1 MSKLTTV
8 RRALL
13 AAVTPAVEAV
23 LGRAEVVTGPSKADP
38 RNRQALGPVS
48 MVIRAYVGEPSQL
61 TEEALD
67 LLLDPEGGEGSLIG
81 ALFADQDLG
90 DVVASLRVVGSAGA
104 RTWKTDSGPVLGTE
118 LTVEVD
124 PK

>member
-1 MSKLTTV
+1 MPKLTTV

-13 AAVTPAVEAV
+13 AAVKPAVDGVLAV
-23 LGRAEVVTGPSKADP
+23 AEVVTGPSKADP
-38 RNRQALGPVS
+38 RDRQRLGAVS
-48 MVIRAYVGEPSQL
+48 MVIRAYVGQPSQ
-61 TEEALD
+61 TSEEALD

-81 ALFADQDLG
+81 ALLADEDLG
-90 DVVASLRVVGSAGA
+90 DVVASLRIVGSAGA

-118 LTVEVD
+118 LTVEVQ